1 MKSAQM
7 IVAFLGY
14 LAIHFMIYVVV
25 LRHTRLFRSERVIF
39 LYHFI
44 PAVIMALAVL
54 GLSIVPA
61 SGDMPASAV
70 LVLSLQGIYSL
81 SFLELWSL
89 AQGSYSIGILICVG
103 TAAQEGKEP
112 NFSALEHIG
121 ARKRASRLEGL
132 QRLGLIQSC
141 ERIYRLTGV
150 GLIIATYLRLIA
162 WLVDLKE
169 TG

>member
-1 MKSAQM
+1 M
-7 IVAFLGY
+7 IGAFLGY
-14 LAIHFMIYVVV
+14 LAAHFLLYFMI
-25 LRHTRLFRSERVIF
+25 LRHAQVFRSERVIF

-44 PAVIMALAVL
+44 PAVIMTLAVL
-54 GLSIVPA
+54 GLSIVL
-61 SGDMPASAV
+61 SSKDMLTSAV

-89 AQGSYSIGILICVG
+89 AQGSYSISMLICVR
-103 TAAQEGKEP
+103 TAAQDGKEP
-112 NFSALEHIG
+112 DFAALEHIG

-132 QRLGLIQSC
+132 QRLGLIQRR
-141 ERIYRLTGV
+141 EGIHRLTGV
-150 GLIIATYLRLIA
+150 GLIFASFLRLIA